1 MDEWMAALGLAL
13 IFEGL
18 VPFLFPEQWR
28 SFVQRVAQLAGDRI
42 RTIGMVAVLSGV
54 ALLFFAR

>member
-1 MDEWMAALGLAL
+1 MAALGLAL

-28 SFVQRVAQLAGDRI
+28 SFVQRVAQIAGDRI
-42 RTIGMVAVLSGV
+42 RTTGLVAVLSGV
-54 ALLFFAR
+54 ALLLLAR

>member
-18 VPFLFPEQWR
+18 APFLFPEQWR
-28 SFVQRVAQLAGDRI
+28 SFVQRVAQMAGDRI
-42 RTIGMVAVLSGV
+42 RTIGLMAVLSGV
-54 ALLFFAR
+54 VLLLFAH